1 MGVNA
6 SSTLILERLV
16 CSDTATAFNITSRD
30 VNVTGISQVGRRVLL
45 VNVSATL
52 GVDLPT
58 NSSENDVEAEL
69 AVKNLSADEAIDLMA
84 FHPDRFWVR
93 TTKVR
98 LQGLGF
104 DPSLTDAFHPLK
116 QHWTR
121 DAKALAL
128 KYSVFHA
135 HCLSQHVIMSNCDFA
150 GTGCDG

>member
-6 SSTLILERLV
+6 SSQLILERLV
-16 CSDTATAFNITSRD
+16 QSDTATAFNITSRD

-58 NSSENDVEAEL
+58 NSSDDDVEAEL

-93 TTKVR
+93 TTKVI
-98 LQGLGF
+98 F
-104 DPSLTDAFHPLK
+104 KTS
-116 QHWTR
+116 
-121 DAKALAL
+121 
-128 KYSVFHA
+128 
-135 HCLSQHVIMSNCDFA
+135 
-150 GTGCDG
+150 